1 MIINPDQVYFLKFI
15 LEGYDNLFLLSTL
28 DRQKG
33 LVSIIFPK
41 TEREL
46 LNMILTAL
54 KQKINY
60 ELIDCEKDI
69 L

>member
-33 LVSIIFPK
+33 LISIMFPK